1 MGKIAFL
8 YPGLGSQ
15 KVGMGQQLL
24 RAAPEL
30 FGRYL
35 TRSNAVTRTP
45 ITQYCLE
52 GPAALL
58 NETHI
63 AEPALFAYSL
73 ALTDYAYRHG
83 LYPDMVAG
91 HSLGEYTAAVA
102 AGALS
107 FEDGLYLVS
116 LRARLLHEIQ
126 RQQPG
131 AMAAVLGLSTET
143 LNELCADISRQYLV
157 TIANWNSP
165 KQTVVSGVEAGV
177 LKLMEVVRSSADGRA
192 IRLITGGA
200 LHSPLM
206 APAQHT
212 LTGIMPD
219 LEWNNANTPL
229 VANITGQPLIQAHKI
244 RQALIQQITN
254 PVHWVSCIETLIA
267 SGCDTFIELGS
278 GQVLSKLVRAIAPK
292 VRIFSADTP
301 DKVLE
306 LAEKELHLEPNYE
319 YSEL

>member
-24 RAAPEL
+24 KAAPDL
-30 FGRYL
+30 FGHYL
-35 TRSNAVTRTP
+35 ARSNAVAKAP

-58 NETHI
+58 NEPHI

-102 AGALS
+102 AGTLS

-116 LRARLLHEIQ
+116 LHGTLIQ
-126 RQQPG
+126 EMQHRQPG
-131 AMAAVLGLSTET
+131 AMAAVLGLSKEAV
-143 LNELCADISRQYLV
+143 NELCAGISQQHPV
-157 TIANWNSP
+157 TIASWNSP
-165 KQTVVSGVEAGV
+165 KQIVVSGTESGI
-177 LKLMEVVRSSADGRA
+177 LKLMEIVRSSGDGRV
-192 IRLITGGA
+192 IRLLTKNA

-206 APAQHT
+206 ASMQDT
-212 LTGIMPD
+212 LTKIMPD
-219 LEWNNANTPL
+219 LEWNTANTPL
-229 VANITGQPLIQAHKI
+229 VANVSGQPLVQAQKI

-254 PVHWVSCIETLIA
+254 PV
-267 SGCDTFIELGS
+267 
-278 GQVLSKLVRAIAPK
+278 
-292 VRIFSADTP
+292 
-301 DKVLE
+301 
-306 LAEKELHLEPNYE
+306 
-319 YSEL
+319 

>member
-24 RAAPEL
+24 KAAPEL
-30 FGRYL
+30 FGHYL
-35 TRSNAVTRTP
+35 IRSNAVTNAP

-116 LRARLLHEIQ
+116 LRAKLMHEIQ

-143 LNELCADISRQYLV
+143 LNELCADISQQYLV
-157 TIANWNSP
+157 AIANWNSP

-229 VANITGQPLIQAHKI
+229 VANITGQPLIQAQKI

-254 PVHWVSCIETLIA
+254 PVRWVSCIETLIA

-278 GQVLSKLVRAIAPK
+278 GQVLSKLVRAIEPNA
-292 VRIFSADTP
+292 RIFSADSP

-306 LAEKELHLEPNYE
+306 LAEKELHLEPNYG
-319 YSEL
+319 

>member
-24 RAAPEL
+24 KAAPEL
-30 FGRYL
+30 FSHYL
-35 TRSNAVTRTP
+35 TRSNTVTNTP

-52 GPAALL
+52 GPATVL
-58 NETHI
+58 NETSI

-83 LYPDMVAG
+83 LYPDMIAG
-91 HSLGEYTAAVA
+91 YSLGEYTAAVA

-116 LRARLLHEIQ
+116 LRAQLIQALH
-126 RQQPG
+126 QQSSG
-131 AMAAVLGLSTET
+131 MRAMILGLSAET
-143 LNELCADISRQYLV
+143 LSELCEDISRQYLV
-157 TIANWNSP
+157 TIANWNAP
-165 KQTVVSGVEAGV
+165 KQTIVSGIEAGV
-177 LKLMEVVRSSADGRA
+177 LKLMDIVRSSEENARA

-206 APAQHT
+206 TPAQNT
-212 LTGIMPD
+212 LTEVMPD
-219 LEWNNANTPL
+219 LEWNNASTPL
-229 VANITGQPLIQAHKI
+229 VANVTGQPMIQAQKI
-244 RQALIQQITN
+244 RQALVQQITN
-254 PVHWVSCIETLIA
+254 PVRWISCIETLVA
-267 SGCDTFIELGS
+267 SGCDTFIEIGS
-278 GQVLSKLVRAIAPK
+278 GHMLSRLVHAIAPQ
-292 VRIFSADTP
+292 VQVFSADTP

-306 LAEKELHLEPNYE
+306 LAERDLQFVESYA
-319 YSEL
+319 